1 MDQRASLQ
9 DFEATVYG
17 DAGRSV
23 LYDSGRPRYVLRASM
38 FERSDLDVLFER
50 VRTLRALDRAAVATR
65 LANHRVLLLFGQ
77 PSTRTS
83 ESFAA
88 AAHRLGAHPR
98 VVSNL
103 DATSFSKG
111 ESVEDA
117 AQVFASFYDAVVV
130 RHPDPSF
137 VTRLAFGLYRGPRNR
152 PLISAGSGTV
162 AHPTQ
167 ALLDGFTLQ
176 DNWPDGIDGKRIAII
191 GDAGRNRTARS
202 LASLLTRYRGV
213 TVDFVCPP
221 SHAVQPAFVASL
233 RDRGLTINVHETLGP
248 FLRAHGKALDAL
260 YVTRLQQ
267 EWDAIPSGVL
277 GADGDFVLHPH
288 FAELLTPDCRIL
300 HPLPRVNELPPSWD
314 QHPGFL
320 VWEQVHNGMWVRAAL
335 LDWMV
340 RDPA

>member
-1 MDQRASLQ
+1 MDRPTSLQ
-9 DFEATVYG
+9 AFEVAAYG
-17 DAGRSV
+17 AEARS
-23 LYDSGRPRYVLRASM
+23 LLFDGDRPRYVLRASM
-38 FERSDLDVLFER
+38 FERRDLDALFDR
-50 VRTLRALDRAAVATR
+50 VRSLRGLGRAGQATR
-65 LANHRVLLLFGQ
+65 LAHRRVLLLFGQ

-88 AAHRLGAHPR
+88 AVHRLGAHPR

-103 DATSFSKG
+103 DATSFAKG

-130 RHPDPSF
+130 RHPDPGF
-137 VTRLAFGLYRGPRNR
+137 VTRLAHGLYRGPRNR

-176 DNWPDGIDGKRIAII
+176 DSWPDGIDGKRVAIV

-202 LASLLTRYRGV
+202 LASLLTRYDGV
-213 TVDFVCPP
+213 TIDFVGPP
-221 SHAVQPAFVASL
+221 SHAVQPAFVAL
-233 RDRGLTINVHETLGP
+233 LEERGVTVRVHDALAP
-248 FLRAHGKALDAL
+248 FLRSEGKSVHAL

-267 EWDAIPSGVL
+267 EWDTVPTSAL
-277 GADGDFVLHPH
+277 GADRDFVLHPSY
-288 FAELLTPDCRIL
+288 ADLLRDGCRIL
-300 HPLPRVNELPPSWD
+300 HPLPRVNELPTAWD
-314 QHPGFL
+314 DHPGFL

-335 LDWMV
+335 LDWMLGTG
-340 RDPA
+340 